1 MGAHQGVPL
10 FRRNSG
16 ICRHLTSRIMQKH
29 LKSIIMAISVILVII
44 ACFWVFDHRQQRA
57 EQELREQL
65 NGLKLQYAPA
75 ERDTIRDS
83 LTVITQQVLQMP
95 AEEYKI
101 QAYDRQLLHDLDIR
115 LGQVLADQRT
125 SLSTADTV
133 KTDRSDSVYTYSD
146 RWLSFRLNTADS
158 ILTYKARDSL
168 QTIVYRQYKH
178 RFLWWRW
185 GTRGYDIKV
194 INFNPHSNILYNSYI
209 QVTR

>member
-1 MGAHQGVPL
+1 
-10 FRRNSG
+10 
-16 ICRHLTSRIMQKH
+16 MQKH
-29 LKSIIMAISVILVII
+29 LKSIIVAISVILVII
-44 ACFWVFDHRQQRA
+44 ASFWIFDHRQQRA

-75 ERDTIRDS
+75 ERDTIHDS
-83 LTVITQQVLQMP
+83 LKVITQQVLQMP
-95 AEEYKI
+95 AEEYKL

-115 LGQVLADQRT
+115 LGQILADQRT

-185 GTRGYDIKV
+185 GTRGYDVKV
-194 INFNPHSNILYNSYI
+194 INFNPHSNIFYNSYI

>member
-1 MGAHQGVPL
+1 MSYKSNREIGFFLVFLLVLCIGKDFYGAY
-10 FRRNSG
+10 
-16 ICRHLTSRIMQKH
+16 K
-29 LKSIIMAISVILVII
+29 K
-44 ACFWVFDHRQQRA
+44 QRA

-83 LTVITQQVLQMP
+83 ATVITQQVLQMA
-95 AEEYKI
+95 AEEYKL

-115 LGQVLADQRT
+115 LGQVMADQRT
-125 SLSTADTV
+125 SLSSADTV

-185 GTRGYDIKV
+185 GTKGYDVKV
-194 INFNPHSNILYNSYI
+194 INFNPHSNIFYNSYI